1 MKAKMIGTTRILRRV
16 IALRNARDK
25 AKNPEFKLI
34 WDLKLKQYMELVEN
48 GRSSDDTIH

>member
-1 MKAKMIGTTRILRRV
+1 MKAKMIGTTKVLRKV

-25 AKNPEFKLI
+25 AENPEFKLL

-48 GRSSDDTIH
+48 SRSSYDTVH